1 MYGACA
7 KENTPYRVTI
17 NVKERSDGEY
27 VYSFSAERQNERP
40 STRRTLHADVT
51 PSAESGKSN
60 AQPSDTIVPTSDE
73 KSNTK
78 IAEQQRGSSD
88 REILVGYNSIGECA
102 RAYQVVVPR

>member
-1 MYGACA
+1 MVPGQ
-7 KENTPYRVTI
+7 KSTPYRVTI

-27 VYSFSAERQNERP
+27 VYSFGAERQNERP
-40 STRRTLHADVT
+40 STRRTLHADVNQT
-51 PSAESGKSN
+51 ARGNEAN
-60 AQPSDTIVPTSDE
+60 AQPSDTIIPTSDE

>member
-1 MYGACA
+1 M
-7 KENTPYRVTI
+7 TI

-40 STRRTLHADVT
+40 STRRTLHADVNQT
-51 PSAESGKSN
+51 ARGSEAN
-60 AQPSDTIVPTSDE
+60 AQPSDIIIPTSDE

-88 REILVGYNSIGECA
+88 REILVGYNSASFSERKGH
-102 RAYQVVVPR
+102 VVVPW

>member
-1 MYGACA
+1 M
-7 KENTPYRVTI
+7 TI

-40 STRRTLHADVT
+40 STRRTLHTDVT

-60 AQPSDTIVPTSDE
+60 AQPSDTIIPTSDE

-88 REILVGYNSIGECA
+88 REILAGYNSASFPERKGH
-102 RAYQVVVPR
+102 VVVPW

>member
-1 MYGACA
+1 M
-7 KENTPYRVTI
+7 TI

-27 VYSFSAERQNERP
+27 VYSFSAERQNERS

-60 AQPSDTIVPTSDE
+60 AQPSDTIIPTSDE

-88 REILVGYNSIGECA
+88 REILVGYNSASFPERKGH
-102 RAYQVVVPR
+102 VVVPR